1 MSTPAIKQTEQEPDI
16 YGGCGFVIEELELG
30 INVMSRKIR
39 DLKSAN
45 QRGSAIDQKLA
56 SEQLAKT
63 AGQMKCLADVVT
75 RVTLNFINR
84 RPRV

>member
-1 MSTPAIKQTEQEPDI
+1 MSAQAIKSDEQEPDI
-16 YGGCGFVIEELELG
+16 YYGTSFIVDEIELG
-30 INVMSRKIR
+30 LAVLSRKVR
-39 DLKSAN
+39 DLKSGN

-75 RVTLNFINR
+75 RVTLNHINR
-84 RPRV
+84 KPRV